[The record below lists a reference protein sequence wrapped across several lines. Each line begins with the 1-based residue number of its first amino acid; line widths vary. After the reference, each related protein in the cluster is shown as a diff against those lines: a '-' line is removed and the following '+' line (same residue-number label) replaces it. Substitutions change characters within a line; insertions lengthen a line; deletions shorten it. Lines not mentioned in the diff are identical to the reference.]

1 VELPII
7 RTNQYMF
14 KKLVTSLFSPSKNNN
29 QLNYCYF
36 EESKN
41 FIEEEQ
47 EKAITELQTSL
58 ASKSINLVSMEEK
71 YQKEFYDF
79 LFGQPAT
86 TEKYDELSRYVAD
99 QVEKIFDN
107 PTDILKSLPILP
119 TSLTEILE
127 QLNNKEFD
135 TEILIELIQQEA
147 VIAGK
152 VIELANS
159 AFYNRRNKEITD
171 LKSAFMLLGANGLM
185 EGVINGFVSK
195 LAPQSPIYF
204 KQYGDKIWKHSLSTG
219 VIAKELINMS
229 PYKAESAQGYLI
241 GLICNLGDMVIY
253 QLLIEAFS
261 FVHPDCQPN
270 TLAFK
275 NLMFKNSKK
284 ITYYIAKHWNFPS
297 SILEALALQAKL
309 TKSSMLCSLF
319 TKRPIA
325 CYIYEAN
332 IISELE
338 MRFEHHEIDDVP
350 LIEAK
355 DFLVFS
361 NEAKQYMDKLL
372 SKEVQYPV
380 TY

>member
-1 VELPII
+1 
-7 RTNQYMF
+7 M
-14 KKLVTSLFSPSKNNN
+14 
-29 QLNYCYF
+29 
-36 EESKN
+36 
-41 FIEEEQ
+41 
-47 EKAITELQTSL
+47 
-58 ASKSINLVSMEEK
+58 
-71 YQKEFYDF
+71 
-79 LFGQPAT
+79 
-86 TEKYDELSRYVAD
+86 
-99 QVEKIFDN
+99 
-107 PTDILKSLPILP
+107 
-119 TSLTEILE
+119 
-127 QLNNKEFD
+127 
-135 TEILIELIQQEA
+135 IELIQQEA

-159 AFYNRRNKEITD
+159 AFYNRRNKEIID
-171 LKSAFMLLGANGLM
+171 LKSVFMLLGANGLM

-270 TLAFK
+270 TFAFK

-338 MRFEHHEIDDVP
+338 MRFEYNEIDDVF

-361 NEAKQYMDKLL
+361 NEAKQYIDKLL
-372 SKEVQYPV
+372 SKEVQYPL